1 MKKFIS
7 LIIITLFLILFFFA
21 LPSGIQAAEF
31 HFKSYT
37 LTQEETVKDDIYA
50 FGDSVKI
57 DGVIDGDLIV
67 IASNVQLNGTVTGDA
82 YLFGTTVNINGNV
95 IGTTT
100 IFANNTSVQGVLSE
114 NVSIVSTY
122 ITFNAQTSK
131 DVFALSAE
139 NTFQGSI
146 GDDLRAYSIKSNID
160 STVSGDL
167 LLLGNDYT
175 VSEEKISRNIYYNST
190 LNTIARDQG
199 VDVENGVKI
208 KMPVVLDKSIEN
220 NWSFISLKALVG
232 FVSFALIGLILIT
245 LTPVKSAEISS
256 KITDSP
262 DEFLKSLIMGFAIFL
277 LLPFPIFLLM
287 ISIVGFPA
295 ALLIGGILFFAM
307 YFGRVWV
314 ELSFGKELL
323 ELFGVKGYRPYKSF
337 LVGRVI
343 SVGINFIPVVRG
355 FYNTILSLVALG
367 AIFRVKKEYYQIA
380 KEQAEKYKSKKKK

>member
-1 MKKFIS
+1 MKKSIS
-7 LIIITLFLILFFFA
+7 LIIITLFLIIFSFA

-256 KITDSP
+256 KITGSP
-262 DEFLKSLIMGFAIFL
+262 DEFLKSLIMSFAIITYAPTTHIPINLDFAFVFW
-277 LLPFPIFLLM
+277 FPRLDF
-287 ISIVGFPA
+287 S
-295 ALLIGGILFFAM
+295 FAS
-307 YFGRVWV
+307 Y
-314 ELSFGKELL
+314 S
-323 ELFGVKGYRPYKSF
+323 
-337 LVGRVI
+337 
-343 SVGINFIPVVRG
+343 
-355 FYNTILSLVALG
+355 
-367 AIFRVKKEYYQIA
+367 
-380 KEQAEKYKSKKKK
+380 

>member
-1 MKKFIS
+1 MKKSIS
-7 LIIITLFLILFFFA
+7 LIIITLFLILFSFA

-100 IFANNTSVQGVLSE
+100 IFGNNTSVQGVLSE

-175 VSEEKISRNIYYNST
+175 VSEEKISRNIWKPTFCRLRPMPGLTKRKQRLAMNSLSQGSFT
-190 LNTIARDQG
+190 NMLPHARATKYILRL
-199 VDVENGVKI
+199 KI
-208 KMPVVLDKSIEN
+208 WKIR
-220 NWSFISLKALVG
+220 NWI
-232 FVSFALIGLILIT
+232 
-245 LTPVKSAEISS
+245 
-256 KITDSP
+256 
-262 DEFLKSLIMGFAIFL
+262 
-277 LLPFPIFLLM
+277 
-287 ISIVGFPA
+287 
-295 ALLIGGILFFAM
+295 
-307 YFGRVWV
+307 
-314 ELSFGKELL
+314 
-323 ELFGVKGYRPYKSF
+323 
-337 LVGRVI
+337 
-343 SVGINFIPVVRG
+343 
-355 FYNTILSLVALG
+355 
-367 AIFRVKKEYYQIA
+367 
-380 KEQAEKYKSKKKK
+380 